1 MLISN
6 KRETIIKNAKEVVA
20 LEKKSIYDLEKRFLK
35 KDFSENFAN
44 AVETIHKCKGK
55 VIITG
60 MGKSGIIAQKIVATF
75 NSTGTYSIF
84 LHSADSLHGD
94 LGMVRK
100 EDVVI
105 LISKSGDTTEI
116 KKLIPIF
123 KELNIKIVSIT
134 GDTKSPLANVSD
146 IILDA
151 SVREEACPYNLAP
164 TSSSTAALVL
174 GDALAIALL
183 KKSGFTKKDFA
194 SFHPGG
200 SLGIKLNLKVSDI
213 MAKGDDIP
221 VVRQNTNLKD
231 VIYMISSKR
240 MGCAVVTNKNKI
252 MGIITDGDLRR
263 LLEKNFDINHIKAKD
278 IMSKNPKKITAPTL
292 AMKALEI
299 MERNKITQLIICD
312 SKNKLAGIIH
322 IHSLLELGL

>member
-1 MLISN
+1 LSISK
-6 KRETIIKNAKEVVA
+6 KRETIIKNAKNVIA
-20 LEKKSIYDLEKRFLK
+20 LEKKSIDDLEKRFLK
-35 KDFSENFAN
+35 KDFRKNFAT

-94 LGMVRK
+94 LGMVK
-100 EDVVI
+100 EIDVVI
-105 LISKSGDTTEI
+105 LISKSGDTAEI

-123 KELNIKIVSIT
+123 KELKIKIISIT

-146 IILDA
+146 IILDT

-174 GDALAIALL
+174 GDALAISLL
-183 KKSGFTKKDFA
+183 KKSRFTKKDFA

-200 SLGIKLNLKVSDI
+200 SLGRKLNLKVSDI
-213 MAKGDDIP
+213 MIKGDEIP
-221 VVRQNTNLKD
+221 VAGLDTNLKD
-231 VIYMISSKR
+231 VIFIISSKR
-240 MGCAVVTNKNKI
+240 MGCAVVTDRNKVL
-252 MGIITDGDLRR
+252 GIITDGDLRR
-263 LLEKNFDINHIKAKD
+263 LLEKNFDINNVKAKE
-278 IMSKNPKKITAPTL
+278 IMSKNPKKITAQTL
-292 AMKALEI
+292 AMTALKI